1 MKILFI
7 STKNLNAQGD
17 YLELTIIHGMRELL
31 NKNFIEYP
39 RKDIMYGDF
48 TKSPK
53 SELHGQGFSL
63 LRNPIEDVDRT
74 DVFNQKYDAIIYG
87 SGHIVGE
94 KVYIDKIDN
103 LANNNVWILDGHDLY
118 GNAPIKKKYKD
129 EEVIANQFSN
139 SFKRELVFEE
149 AGVYPTGYGIPED
162 IIMDIDYSGKTQLHQ
177 KSYPKF
183 AKFENPIDLG
193 GSRAHHIYS
202 DENEYFKDLSKSWF
216 GLTCKKGGWDTLRH
230 YEILSAGTLLLFRD
244 YENKPPYCSP
254 QDLPCYS
261 YSSIDQLEYLMSNL
275 VVKDKPTAQYI
286 EMINKQRE
294 WLYKNGTTISRAK
307 KIIEILNTKLK
318 TD

>member
-1 MKILFI
+1 MKILFL

-17 YLELTIIHGMRELL
+17 YLELTIIHGMRKLL
-31 NKNFIEYP
+31 YENFIEYP
-39 RKDIMYGDF
+39 KKDIMYGDF
-48 TKSPK
+48 TKSLK

-94 KVYIDKIDN
+94 EVYIDKIDN

-149 AGVYPTGYGIPED
+149 DGVYPTGYGIPED

-193 GSRAHHIYS
+193 GGKDHHIYNN
-202 DENEYFKDLSKSWF
+202 ENEYFKDLSKSWF

-261 YSSIDQLEYLMSNL
+261 YSNIDQLEYLMSNL

-307 KIIEILNTKLK
+307 KNYRNFEYKTKN
-318 TD
+318 

>member
-1 MKILFI
+1 MKILFL

-17 YLELTIIHGMRELL
+17 YLELTIIHGMRKLL
-31 NKNFIEYP
+31 YENFIEYP
-39 RKDIMYGDF
+39 KKNIMYGDF

-94 KVYIDKIDN
+94 EVYIDKIDN

-149 AGVYPTGYGIPED
+149 DGVYPTGYGIPED
-162 IIMDIDYSGKTQLHQ
+162 IIMDINYSGKTQLHQ

-193 GSRAHHIYS
+193 GSKNHHIYS
-202 DENEYFKDLSKSWF
+202 DENEYFKDLSRSWF

-261 YSSIDQLEYLMSNL
+261 YSNIDQLEYLMSNL

-318 TD
+318 TN

>member
-1 MKILFI
+1 MKILFL

-17 YLELTIIHGMRELL
+17 YLELTIIHGMRKLL
-31 NKNFIEYP
+31 CENFIEYP
-39 RKDIMYGDF
+39 KKNIMYGDF

-94 KVYIDKIDN
+94 EVYIDKIDN
-103 LANNNVWILDGHDLY
+103 LANNNVWILDGHDLS

-149 AGVYPTGYGIPED
+149 DGVYPTGYGIPED
-162 IIMDIDYSGKTQLHQ
+162 IIMDINYSGKTQLHQ

-193 GSRAHHIYS
+193 GSKTHHIYS

-261 YSSIDQLEYLMSNL
+261 YSNIDQLEYLMSNL

-318 TD
+318 TN

>member
-1 MKILFI
+1 MKILFL

-63 LRNPIEDVDRT
+63 LRNPIEDVDRK

-94 KVYIDKIDN
+94 DVYIDEIDN

-118 GNAPIKKKYKD
+118 GNAPIKKKYKN

-139 SFKRELVFEE
+139 SFKRELIFEE
-149 AGVYPTGYGIPED
+149 DGVYPTGYGIPEN
-162 IIMDIDYSGKTQLHQ
+162 IIMDIDYSNKTQLHQ

-183 AKFENPIDLG
+183 AKFEDPIDLG
-193 GSRAHHIYS
+193 GSKAHHIYS

-216 GLTCKKGGWDTLRH
+216 GLTCIKGGWDSLRH
-230 YEILSAGTLLLFRD
+230 YEILSAGALLLFRD
-244 YENKPPYCSP
+244 YENKPPHCSP
-254 QDLPCYS
+254 QELPCYS
-261 YSSIDQLEYLMSNL
+261 YSNIDELEYLMSNL
-275 VVKDKPTAQYI
+275 IIKDKPTTQYL
-286 EMINKQRE
+286 EMINEQRQ
-294 WLYKNGTTISRAK
+294 WLYKNGTTLGRAK
-307 KIIEILNTKLK
+307 KIIEILNLKLK

>member
-1 MKILFI
+1 M
-7 STKNLNAQGD
+7 
-17 YLELTIIHGMRELL
+17 
-31 NKNFIEYP
+31 
-39 RKDIMYGDF
+39 
-48 TKSPK
+48 
-53 SELHGQGFSL
+53 
-63 LRNPIEDVDRT
+63 
-74 DVFNQKYDAIIYG
+74 
-87 SGHIVGE
+87 
-94 KVYIDKIDN
+94 YIDKIDN

-149 AGVYPTGYGIPED
+149 DGVYPTGYGIPED
-162 IIMDIDYSGKTQLHQ
+162 IIMDINYSGKTQLHQ

-193 GSRAHHIYS
+193 GSKTHHIYS

-216 GLTCKKGGWDTLRH
+216 VLTCKKGGWDTLRH

-261 YSSIDQLEYLMSNL
+261 YSNIDQLEYLMSNL

-318 TD
+318 TN